1 MRAAYDVGIRQLV
14 SDTTKPG
21 QNNPSPNAG
30 YYNAQVPALLMIPRR
45 ATDLYYNVSQPS
57 EWAAEYGALQ
67 SGTFSY
73 EQIIADESDSL
84 VRYMLRGENDPWM
97 FHQAN
102 IRDIGGGESLFTDLI
117 DAVLAKY
124 KARATF
130 PVVSP
135 TMDELAGRVKARM
148 ALNASGVGATLE
160 PGGKLTVRV
169 ANAATVPVTGLCT
182 PGAEAYG
189 GQKISYLQLAAGQS
203 VTLSLADC
211 NGGIGARAAAVGG
224 TAATPAGRQRNEGTS
239 QHRRRDQPASARCD
253 GCSVSGQGRGGAGAL
268 LIAFIFASPRGGA

>member
-1 MRAAYDVGIRQLV
+1 V
-14 SDTTKPG
+14 
-21 QNNPSPNAG
+21 
-30 YYNAQVPALLMIPRR
+30 LLTIPRR
-45 ATDLYYNVSQPS
+45 ATDLYFNVSQPA
-57 EWAAEYGALQ
+57 EWVAEYGALQ

-73 EQIIADESDSL
+73 EQIIADESESL
-84 VRYMLRGENDPWM
+84 VRHLLRGENDPWM

-102 IRDIGGGESLFTDLI
+102 IRDLGGGASLFTTLI

-124 KARATF
+124 RARATF
-130 PVVSP
+130 PVMSP

-169 ANAATVPVTGLCT
+169 TNAATVPVTGLCT
-182 PGAEAYG
+182 PGAEAYA

-203 VTLSLADC
+203 VTVSLADC
-211 NGGIGARAAAVGG
+211 NDGIGGTGGGDTDPGGTGTKGQLSTDGGINLPRPDDG
-224 TAATPAGRQRNEGTS
+224 
-239 QHRRRDQPASARCD
+239 

-268 LIAFIFASPRGGA
+268 LIAFIFVVAGGRRLTTRRRFAATGRWRAATQR